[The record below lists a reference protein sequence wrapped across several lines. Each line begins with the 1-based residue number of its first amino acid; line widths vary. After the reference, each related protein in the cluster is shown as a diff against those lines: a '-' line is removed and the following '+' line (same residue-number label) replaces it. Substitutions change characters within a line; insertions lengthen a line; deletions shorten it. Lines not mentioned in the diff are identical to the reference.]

1 MSCTVRSTYR
11 SGQCKCAIR
20 GAPSSACGTNRWYTG
35 NASTK
40 DVHERLSSM
49 QLPVQTCEAVLTE
62 VTHPLRRV
70 EGAAYAA
77 IASTAPHLATSIV
90 TEQ

>member
-1 MSCTVRSTYR
+1 
-11 SGQCKCAIR
+11 
-20 GAPSSACGTNRWYTG
+20 
-35 NASTK
+35 
-40 DVHERLSSM
+40 M